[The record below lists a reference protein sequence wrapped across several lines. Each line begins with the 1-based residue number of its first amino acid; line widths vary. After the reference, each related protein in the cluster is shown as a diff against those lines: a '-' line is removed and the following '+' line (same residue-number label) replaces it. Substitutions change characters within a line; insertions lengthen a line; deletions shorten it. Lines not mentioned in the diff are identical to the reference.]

1 VRVVGDADSPNQQM
15 LNAVLEAGIHLREFV
30 GTSAH

>member
-1 VRVVGDADSPNQQM
+1 VDSPNQQM

>member
-1 VRVVGDADSPNQQM
+1 VDSPNQQM
-15 LNAVLEAGIHLREFV
+15 LNAVLDAGIHLREFV